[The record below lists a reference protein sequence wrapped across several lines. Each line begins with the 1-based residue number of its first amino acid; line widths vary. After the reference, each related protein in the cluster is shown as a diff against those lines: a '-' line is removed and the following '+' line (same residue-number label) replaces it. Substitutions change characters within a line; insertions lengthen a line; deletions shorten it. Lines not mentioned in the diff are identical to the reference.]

1 MCFRERTYGC
11 KVCGKVFKRA
21 STLSTHLLIHSDNTA
36 PTPVNTVAKGFH
48 QKSDMKKNTPS
59 FTQVRSPMCGQ
70 VCGKAFSQSSKPSS
84 PQPSAQILEI
94 LVRVVVE
101 DMTYNHGNQASSLWA
116 KIQELLGRVTSCHST
131 DAEIWRHYTL
141 LYGDGQSTRP
151 GDNEKALH
159 FLSKAHRC
167 EVQASGWEKD
177 SGTFKE
183 VIRRAIDL
191 AYVTLS
197 CSKKKSNP
205 QEALQMLSSTR
216 LSLRSLTIKAKQLHT
231 YVATGEIHGDLS
243 DDVKELE
250 QLITELQDQS
260 GQLRC

>member
-1 MCFRERTYGC
+1 
-11 KVCGKVFKRA
+11 
-21 STLSTHLLIHSDNTA
+21 
-36 PTPVNTVAKGFH
+36 
-48 QKSDMKKNTPS
+48 
-59 FTQVRSPMCGQ
+59 
-70 VCGKAFSQSSKPSS
+70 
-84 PQPSAQILEI
+84 ILEI

-101 DMTYNHGNQASSLWA
+101 DMADNHGDQASSLWA

-131 DAEIWRHYTL
+131 DAEIWPHYTL
-141 LYGDGQSTRP
+141 LYGDGQSIRP

-205 QEALQMLSSTR
+205 QEALQMLSST
-216 LSLRSLTIKAKQLHT
+216 LIVFLYTVSPQQLHT

-260 GQLRC
+260 